1 MNAYDE
7 VAAANYPGGE
17 RDGTRVLEGLSGG
30 FAGGWIMNAL
40 IPFLG
45 EAMGVGELLVAVLC
59 VAVITFANRPA
70 PASTEKRPI
79 ARRPFA

>member
-1 MNAYDE
+1 
-7 VAAANYPGGE
+7 
-17 RDGTRVLEGLSGG
+17 
-30 FAGGWIMNAL
+30 MNAL

-70 PASTEKRPI
+70 PAPTEKRPI